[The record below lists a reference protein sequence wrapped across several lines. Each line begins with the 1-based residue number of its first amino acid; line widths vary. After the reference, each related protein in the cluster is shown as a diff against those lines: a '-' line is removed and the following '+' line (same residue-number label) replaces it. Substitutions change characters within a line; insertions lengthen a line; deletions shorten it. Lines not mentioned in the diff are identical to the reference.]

1 MATKKPLRQP
11 GLIVY
16 LCGLGTSIL
25 ALWLVHYLNDTQ
37 QFNIMGWYANAVIP
51 VGALMVGVA
60 SGLGYAIASRYLQ
73 VKLSKAFVWGMITTA
88 LVDYVGA
95 QYFTYTN
102 LIEQAQVSPESYSF
116 LAYIRE
122 ISEGMSFKSSRS
134 SGSGSELGMFGYF
147 FKVLEMGGYAL
158 GAMLPSLTVFG
169 MPYCK
174 GCQQYLKPHR
184 TGHLHSEAQWAT
196 IKKLPKK
203 ERLAALEGSIQ
214 AVSDQAYE
222 LTQSISEAPLND
234 TEAAVS
240 NLDQKAQNEAASR
253 VTFTLKKCPQC
264 EAHHLS
270 LVLTNYTVDKKMNS
284 SDMIKIDKTEVP
296 EAA

>member
-1 MATKKPLRQP
+1 MATKKSLRQP

-16 LCGLGTSIL
+16 LCGLGTSVL
-25 ALWLVHYLNDTQ
+25 ALWLVHYLNDTR

-88 LVDYVGA
+88 LLDYVGA

-102 LIEQAQVSPESYSF
+102 LIEQAQVSLESFSF

-122 ISEGMSFKSSRS
+122 ISENMSFSSSRS
-134 SGSGSELGMFGYF
+134 GGSGTELGMFGYF
-147 FKVLEMGGYAL
+147 FKALEMGGYAL
-158 GAMLPSLTVFG
+158 GAMLPSLMVFG

-174 GCQQYLKPHR
+174 SCQQYLKPYR
-184 TGHLHSEAQWAT
+184 LGHLHSETQWT
-196 IKKLPKK
+196 EIKKLPKK
-203 ERLAALEGSIQ
+203 ERLSALESSIQ
-214 AVSDQAYE
+214 AVSDQAHE
-222 LTQSISEAPLND
+222 ITQSIAEAPLND
-234 TEAAVS
+234 TEVAVS
-240 NLDQKAQNEAASR
+240 NLDQSIKKDAASR
-253 VTFTLKKCPQC
+253 ITFTLKKCPQC

-270 LVLTNYTVDKKMNS
+270 LILTNFTVDKKINS
-284 SDMIKIDKTEVP
+284 SDLTKIDKTDVP
-296 EAA
+296 ATA